1 MIEAIIKGVLAGL
14 AYGLLLGPLFFLG
27 IQVTLKRG
35 LRDGLALAGGAFA
48 SDAILA
54 AGSWWSSA
62 RLLVLVRQEFFQSAM
77 GTVGALLIIGF
88 GISALWPQKEK
99 ATDIL
104 LATAGKRRYSFL
116 KGFALNMANPSNWL
130 FWLGLATAARAEAPA
145 NVNHYTLVFLA
156 CALVMVLATDVS
168 KVVLAGKIG
177 MRLQPGIMKKV
188 VRVAGGILVLV
199 GLWLLGKS
207 LNLIP

>member
-1 MIEAIIKGVLAGL
+1 VIEAIIKGVLAGL
-14 AYGLLLGPLFFLG
+14 AYGMLLGPLFFLW
-27 IQVTLKRG
+27 IEVTLKRG
-35 LRDGLALAGGAFA
+35 FGNAL
-48 SDAILA
+48 LA

-62 RLLVLVRQEFFQSAM
+62 RLLILARQELFQSAM

-130 FWLGLATAARAEAPA
+130 FWLGLATAARAEAPPT
-145 NVNHYTLVFLA
+145 VKHYTLVFLA
-156 CALVMVLATDVS
+156 CALAMVLATDVA
-168 KVVLAGKIG
+168 KVMLAGKIG
-177 MRLQPGIMKKV
+177 IRLKPGLMGRIV
-188 VRVAGGILVLV
+188 QVAGLILVLV
-199 GLWLLGKS
+199 GLWLLVES
-207 LNLIP
+207 LNLFS